1 MAEQIKIGTL
11 VQGKELDQTLAYID
25 NLGKYGFE
33 SIEITFGGDA
43 TWIADIAD
51 YAKQVRECAEKN
63 NMIIST
69 LGVYGNPLI
78 PDGEKTLRSLEL
90 VIDNA
95 ELFGAK
101 VIAGFTGR
109 IPDVE
114 MPESLPKFKEVF
126 TPLAARA
133 ADKDL
138 KIAFENC
145 LMGGS
150 WTRGSWNVAV
160 NPTMWEKLFDAVP
173 ADNLGLEWEPCH
185 QMCQLIDPI
194 PQLRKWVSKVFHIHG
209 KDATVL
215 KDVIAEKGIYAGVPF
230 VYHRTPG
237 FGDSNWTDIISILR
251 QNNYTGTIDI
261 EGWHDPVYRGDLELT
276 GQVHGL
282 NYLKFCRGGDL
293 IPPFTFPANA

>member
-1 MAEQIKIGTL
+1 MAEQIKIGTM
-11 VQGKELDQTLAYID
+11 VRGKELPEITAYID

-43 TWIADIAD
+43 TWITDIAE
-51 YAKQVRECAEKN
+51 YAKRVRECAEKN
-63 NMIIST
+63 GMTISA

-78 PDGEKTLRSLEL
+78 PEGEQTLRSLER

-95 ELFGAK
+95 ALFGAD

-109 IPDVE
+109 LPDQP
-114 MPESLPKFKEVF
+114 MPESLPKFTEVF
-126 TPLAARA
+126 TPLTARA
-133 ADKDL
+133 ADKGL

-145 LMGGS
+145 PMGGN
-150 WTRGSWNVAV
+150 WKYGSWNVAI

-173 ADNLGLEWEPCH
+173 AANLGLEWEPCH

-194 PQLRKWVSKVFHIHG
+194 AQLRKWAPKVFHVHG

-215 KDVIAEKGIYAGVPF
+215 KDVIAEKGISGCDSIAW
-230 VYHRTPG
+230 HRTPG
-237 FGDSNWTDIISILR
+237 FGDSNWADIITILR
-251 QNNYTGTIDI
+251 LNNYEGTIDI
-261 EGWHDPVYRGDLELT
+261 EGWHDPVYRGDFEIT

-282 NYLKFCRGGDL
+282 NYLKTCRGGDF
-293 IPPFTFPANA
+293 IPAF

>member
-1 MAEQIKIGTL
+1 MAAQIKIGTM
-11 VQGKELDQTLAYID
+11 VRGKELPEITTYID

-43 TWIADIAD
+43 TWITDIAE

-63 NMIIST
+63 GMIISA

-95 ELFGAK
+95 ALFGAS
-101 VIAGFTGR
+101 VVAGFSGR
-109 IPDVE
+109 LPDQP

-126 TPLAARA
+126 TPLTSRA
-133 ADKDL
+133 ADKGVR
-138 KIAFENC
+138 IAFENC
-145 LMGGS
+145 PMGGN
-150 WTRGSWNVAV
+150 WNTGSWNIAV
-160 NPTMWEKLFDAVP
+160 NPTMWEKIFDALP
-173 ADNLGLEWEPCH
+173 AENLGLEWEPCH

-194 PQLRKWVSKVFHIHG
+194 PQLRKWAPKIFHLHG

-215 KDVIAEKGIYAGVPF
+215 RDVIAEKGINAGESV
-230 VYHRTPG
+230 VWHRTPG
-237 FGDSNWTDIISILR
+237 FGDCNWADIISILR
-251 QNNYTGTIDI
+251 LNNYEGTIDI
-261 EGWHDPVYRGDLELT
+261 EGWHDPVYRNELEIT

-282 NYLKFCRGGDL
+282 NYLKNCRGGDY
-293 IPPFTFPANA
+293 IPAF